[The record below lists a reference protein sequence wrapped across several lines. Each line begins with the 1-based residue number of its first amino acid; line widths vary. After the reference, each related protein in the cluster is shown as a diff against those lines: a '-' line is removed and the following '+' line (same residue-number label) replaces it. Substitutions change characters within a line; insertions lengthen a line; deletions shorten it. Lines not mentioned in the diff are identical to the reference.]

1 MVASWAQARFVVR
14 RPDRPS
20 RWLATLILSLWALAS
35 ASGAEP
41 AAQPPASKNFHLF
54 LLIGQSNMAGRGK
67 MEDIDRAPHP
77 RVWKLNRAGDW
88 TAAVAPLHF
97 DKPKIAGTGL
107 GGAFGR
113 TLADDNP
120 DIHIGLIPCAV
131 GGTRISQWKKD
142 GELYANA
149 IARTRTAMQRG
160 VLKGVLWH
168 QGEGDAGSEQAV
180 EDYIRQ
186 LTRLVHNLRT
196 DLQTPAIPFIAGQLS
211 RAWGDEKPLRRKF
224 NILLLRHARHQ
235 TIPRFGTVL
244 SQDISAKPDK
254 THFDSAGL
262 RALGKRYAAAWKH
275 TAEAF
280 SNRDPGVAPLSIRFQ
295 GQPVSQAISVLAA
308 RAHVPY
314 AVDLNVLEAP
324 VWTQP
329 YHAEFNNVTA
339 GRALQALL
347 AQVGLASRLTPGS
360 NLQQIGKAAAPTPTN
375 KPQP

>member
-1 MVASWAQARFVVR
+1 MVASWAQARLAVR
-14 RPDRPS
+14 PPDRTP
-20 RWLATLILSLWALAS
+20 RWLATFFLLSWALAS
-35 ASGAEP
+35 AFGAEP
-41 AAQPPASKNFHLF
+41 AAQPPASRNFHLF
-54 LLIGQSNMAGRGK
+54 LLIGQSNMAGRGE
-67 MEDIDRAPHP
+67 MEEIDRAPHP
-77 RVWKLNRAGDW
+77 RVWKLTRAGDW

-113 TLADDNP
+113 TLAEENP

-131 GGTRISQWKKD
+131 GGTRIGQWKK
-142 GELYANA
+142 GGKLYANA

-160 VLKGVLWH
+160 ALKGVLWH
-168 QGEGDAGSEQAV
+168 QGEGDSGSEQAV
-180 EDYIRQ
+180 EDYIHK

-196 DLQTPAIPFIAGQLS
+196 DLQAPAIPFIAGQLS

-235 TIPRFGTVL
+235 TIPRLGTVL
-244 SQDISAKPDK
+244 SQDVSAKPDK

-262 RALGKRYAAAWKH
+262 RELGKRYAAAWKH
-275 TAEAF
+275 TAGVF
-280 SNRDPGVAPLSIRFQ
+280 SDRDPGVAPRSIRFQ
-295 GQPVSQAISVLAA
+295 GQPVSQAVSVLAA

-314 AVDLNVLEAP
+314 AVDLEVLESP

-329 YHAEFNNVTA
+329 YHAEFNNITA
-339 GRALQALL
+339 GRALRALL
-347 AQVGLASRLTPGS
+347 AQVGLNSRQTPGS
-360 NLQQIGKAAAPTPTN
+360 NLLQIGKDAAPPPPD